1 MTNHEVLENLFMV
14 LDINKQVKL
23 AATTEEQIKE
33 VERFEKVVE
42 EQIKNTRVK

>member
-23 AATTEEQIKE
+23 AAQTEEQIKE

-42 EQIKNTRVK
+42 EHIKNTRVK

>member
-23 AATTEEQIKE
+23 AAQTEEQIKE
-33 VERFEKVVE
+33 VERFERVVE